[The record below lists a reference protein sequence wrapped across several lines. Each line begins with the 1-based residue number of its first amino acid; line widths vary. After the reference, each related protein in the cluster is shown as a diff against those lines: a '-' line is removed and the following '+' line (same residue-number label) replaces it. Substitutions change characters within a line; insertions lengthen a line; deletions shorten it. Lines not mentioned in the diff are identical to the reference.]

1 MYMGERGTISHF
13 PRGGFYDSSRKV
25 PKAKCEMVPLSFFGG
40 ADAAIYKTLLFWRRE
55 FVAIYSTLLV
65 LKGEFVAIYSTLMTL
80 MFEARSICCYLQHFA
95 LLEAIMCCYLQH
107 FTFPA
112 WRIFWRREVVA
123 IYNTLLFLKGEFV
136 AIYII

>member
-1 MYMGERGTISHF
+1 MKTWQQVIMDSTICWPATCAPCKAPTLHTHTHTHIYIYMYMGERGTISHF

-95 LLEAIMCCYLQH
+95 LLEAIM
-107 FTFPA
+107 
-112 WRIFWRREVVA
+112 
-123 IYNTLLFLKGEFV
+123 
-136 AIYII
+136 